1 MRVLLVEDHDE
12 LATWVAQALRALHFT
27 VERAADA
34 GSAEALLF
42 SMHAGG
48 GIGASGAGSDYALVL
63 LDLTLPDRDGL
74 DLLATLRRRG
84 CRVPVMILT
93 ARGEVG
99 ERVRGL
105 DLGADDYLAKPFDL
119 SEFEA
124 RVKALLRR
132 SRQTEL
138 PQVACGGLRFDTV
151 ARSFSVHGEAL
162 PLTPREHAVLEV
174 LMSPPGRT
182 ASKDKI
188 FASIFT
194 LAEDTQPDVIEVYV
208 HRLRRKLEGSGAAIV
223 TLRGLGYLLEPV
235 GA

>member
-12 LATWVAQALRALHFT
+12 LATWVTQALRALHFT

-34 GSAEALLF
+34 RSAESFLF
-42 SMHAGG
+42 STHAGG
-48 GIGASGAGSDYALVL
+48 GGSDYALVL

-74 DLLATLRRRG
+74 ELLATIRRRG

-93 ARGEVG
+93 ARGEVRD
-99 ERVRGL
+99 RVRGL

-132 SRQTEL
+132 AQQTEVPL
-138 PQVACGGLRFDTV
+138 VVCGGLQFDTV
-151 ARSFSVHGEAL
+151 SRQFHVHGQAL
-162 PLTPREHAVLEV
+162 TLTPREHAVLEI
-174 LMSPPGRT
+174 LMSPPGKT
-182 ASKDKI
+182 VSKDKI
-188 FASIFT
+188 FAGIFT
-194 LAEDTQPDVIEVYV
+194 LAEDTQPDVIEVYI

-223 TLRGLGYLLEPV
+223 TMRGLGYVLEPA
-235 GA
+235 GG